1 MPSSYLNNLFTS
13 CNLEVVRNEK
23 IIALP
28 INIPFL
34 TNFVNKLFRLPLLN
48 LFCLKN
54 VTILKKINQD
64 LTKKNDLCVSFI
76 IPSKY
81 QASIRLFEK
90 EISLLNRNYEY
101 LFGDDKS
108 TDDTSSEIDNLKKN
122 LNKHKI
128 ITKKRAW
135 HM

>member
-1 MPSSYLNNLFTS
+1 MPSSYLNNLFTI

-34 TNFVNKLFRLPLLN
+34 TNFINKLFRLPLLN

-64 LTKKNDLCVSFI
+64 STKKNDLGISFI
-76 IPSKY
+76 IPCKNEGNN
-81 QASIRLFEK
+81 IILF
-90 EISLLNRNYEY
+90 
-101 LFGDDKS
+101 
-108 TDDTSSEIDNLKKN
+108 
-122 LNKHKI
+122 
-128 ITKKRAW
+128 
-135 HM
+135 